1 MSGPAAL
8 RRLAVALTAALAAGG
23 CGATRLP
30 PTAALREQTATQQR
44 LDAIDCRAE
53 MGSRL
58 DYNGDDSE
66 ALNVLRHVFTVG
78 VAGAAVGW
86 VATGFSPATAM
97 SATAGDGLI
106 AGSGAGVIAGSVL
119 GIGGRSR
126 FERAWIAC
134 MESRG
139 YAIVAPSGPIQ

>member
-1 MSGPAAL
+1 MSPRAAAL
-8 RRLAVALTAALAAGG
+8 GLLAALAAAG
-23 CGATRLP
+23 CGATKLP

-44 LDAIDCRAE
+44 LDIIDCRAE
-53 MGSRL
+53 VGYRL

-66 ALNVLRHVFTVG
+66 AVNVVRHVFTLG
-78 VAGAAVGW
+78 VAGAALGG
-86 VATGFSPATAM
+86 VAIGLSPATATG
-97 SATAGDGLI
+97 SASEGLI
-106 AGSGAGVIAGSVL
+106 AGSGAGVIAGGVL

-139 YAIVAPSGPIQ
+139 YAIVAPSGAIQ

>member
-1 MSGPAAL
+1 MSPRAAAL
-8 RRLAVALTAALAAGG
+8 GLLAALAAAG
-23 CGATRLP
+23 CGATKLP

-44 LDAIDCRAE
+44 LDTIDCRAE
-53 MGSRL
+53 VGYRL

-66 ALNVLRHVFTVG
+66 AVNVVRHVFTLG
-78 VAGAAVGW
+78 VAGAALGG
-86 VATGFSPATAM
+86 VAIGLSPATATG
-97 SATAGDGLI
+97 SASEGLI
-106 AGSGAGVIAGSVL
+106 AGSGAGVIAGGVL

>member
-1 MSGPAAL
+1 MAGRAAT
-8 RRLAVALTAALAAGG
+8 RRLAVALVAALAACG
-23 CGATRLP
+23 CGATKLP
-30 PTAALREQTATQQR
+30 PTAALRDQSATQQR
-44 LDAIDCRAE
+44 LDGIDCRAE

-66 ALNVLRHVFTVG
+66 ALNVLRHVFTLG
-78 VAGAAVGW
+78 AAGAALGG
-86 VATGFSPATAM
+86 VATGFSAATAA
-97 SATAGDGLI
+97 SSSSEGLI
-106 AGSGAGVIAGSVL
+106 AGSGAGVVAGGVL
-119 GIGGRSR
+119 SIGGRSR

>member
-1 MSGPAAL
+1 MSSRAAAL
-8 RRLAVALTAALAAGG
+8 GLLAALAAAG
-23 CGATRLP
+23 CGATKLP

-44 LDAIDCRAE
+44 LDTIDCRAE
-53 MGSRL
+53 VGYRL

-66 ALNVLRHVFTVG
+66 GLNVARHIFTLG
-78 VAGAAVGW
+78 VAGAALGG
-86 VATGFSPATAM
+86 VATGLSPATATG
-97 SATAGDGLI
+97 SASEGLI
-106 AGSGAGVIAGSVL
+106 AGSGAGVIAGGVL

-139 YAIVAPSGPIQ
+139 YAIVAPSGGIQ

>member
-1 MSGPAAL
+1 MSPRAAAL
-8 RRLAVALTAALAAGG
+8 GLLAALAAAG
-23 CGATRLP
+23 CGATKLP

-44 LDAIDCRAE
+44 LDIIDCRAE
-53 MGSRL
+53 VGYRL

-66 ALNVLRHVFTVG
+66 AVNVVRHVFTLG
-78 VAGAAVGW
+78 VAGAALGG
-86 VATGFSPATAM
+86 VAIGLSPATATG
-97 SATAGDGLI
+97 SASEGLI
-106 AGSGAGVIAGSVL
+106 AGSGAGVIAGGVL

-139 YAIVAPSGPIQ
+139 YAIVAPSGGIQ

>member
-1 MSGPAAL
+1 MSPVAAAL
-8 RRLAVALTAALAAGG
+8 GLLAVLAAAG
-23 CGATRLP
+23 CGATKLP

-44 LDAIDCRAE
+44 LDTIDCRAE
-53 MGSRL
+53 VGYRL

-66 ALNVLRHVFTVG
+66 GLNVARHIFTLG
-78 VAGAAVGW
+78 VAGAALGG
-86 VATGFSPATAM
+86 VATGLSPATATG
-97 SATAGDGLI
+97 SASEGLI
-106 AGSGAGVIAGSVL
+106 AGSGAGVIAGGVL

-139 YAIVAPSGPIQ
+139 YAIVAPSGGIQ

>member
-1 MSGPAAL
+1 MSRRAAAL
-8 RRLAVALTAALAAGG
+8 GLLAALATAG
-23 CGATRLP
+23 CGATKLP

-44 LDAIDCRAE
+44 LDTIDCRAE
-53 MGSRL
+53 VGYRL

-66 ALNVLRHVFTVG
+66 AVNVVRHVFTLG
-78 VAGAAVGW
+78 VAGAALGG
-86 VATGFSPATAM
+86 VATGLSPATATG
-97 SATAGDGLI
+97 SASEGLI
-106 AGSGAGVIAGSVL
+106 AGSGAGVIAGGVL

-139 YAIVAPSGPIQ
+139 YAIVAPSGGIQ

>member
-1 MSGPAAL
+1 MSPRALTLGLLAAL
-8 RRLAVALTAALAAGG
+8 GAAG
-23 CGATRLP
+23 CGATKLP

-44 LDAIDCRAE
+44 LDTIDCRAE
-53 MGSRL
+53 VGYRL

-66 ALNVLRHVFTVG
+66 ALNVARHVFTLG
-78 VAGAAVGW
+78 VAGAALGG
-86 VATGFSPATAM
+86 VATGLSPATATG
-97 SATAGDGLI
+97 SASEGLI
-106 AGSGAGVIAGSVL
+106 AGSGAGVIAGGVL

-139 YAIVAPSGPIQ
+139 YAIVAPSGGIQ

>member
-1 MSGPAAL
+1 MSGRAAAL
-8 RRLAVALTAALAAGG
+8 LLAVALAVSG
-23 CGATRLP
+23 CGATKLPP
-30 PTAALREQTATQQR
+30 PTALRDQTATQQR

-53 MGSRL
+53 MGYRL

-66 ALNVLRHVFTVG
+66 ALNVLRHVFTLG
-78 VAGAAVGW
+78 AAGAAVGG
-86 VATGFSPATAM
+86 VATGFSPATGVS
-97 SATAGDGLI
+97 SASEGLI
-106 AGSGAGVIAGSVL
+106 AGSGAGVIAGGVL

>member
-1 MSGPAAL
+1 MAGPAAARWPAVVL
-8 RRLAVALTAALAAGG
+8 VAMLATSG
-23 CGATRLP
+23 CGATKLP
-30 PTAALREQTATQQR
+30 TTAALRNQTAAQQR

-66 ALNVLRHVFTVG
+66 ALNVLRHVFTLG
-78 VAGAAVGW
+78 AGGAAVGG
-86 VATGFSPATAM
+86 VASGFSPAAGVS
-97 SATAGDGLI
+97 SASEGLI
-106 AGSGAGVIAGSVL
+106 AGSSAGVVAGGVL

-139 YAIVAPSGPIQ
+139 YAIVAPSGAIQ

>member
-1 MSGPAAL
+1 MSGRAAAL
-8 RRLAVALTAALAAGG
+8 LLAVALAASG
-23 CGATRLP
+23 CGATKLPP
-30 PTAALREQTATQQR
+30 PTALRDQTATQQR

-66 ALNVLRHVFTVG
+66 ALNVLRHVFTLG
-78 VAGAAVGW
+78 AAGAAVGGL
-86 VATGFSPATAM
+86 ATGFSPATGVS
-97 SATAGDGLI
+97 SASEGLI
-106 AGSGAGVIAGSVL
+106 AGSGAGVIAGGVL
-119 GIGGRSR
+119 SIGGRSR

-139 YAIVAPSGPIQ
+139 YAIVAPSGAIQ

>member
-1 MSGPAAL
+1 MSPRAAAL
-8 RRLAVALTAALAAGG
+8 GLLAALAAAG
-23 CGATRLP
+23 CGATKLP

-44 LDAIDCRAE
+44 LDTIDCRAE
-53 MGSRL
+53 VGYRL

-66 ALNVLRHVFTVG
+66 GLNVARHIFTLG
-78 VAGAAVGW
+78 VAGAALGG
-86 VATGFSPATAM
+86 VATGFSPATATG
-97 SATAGDGLI
+97 SASEGLI
-106 AGSGAGVIAGSVL
+106 AGSGAGVIAGGVL

-139 YAIVAPSGPIQ
+139 YAIVAPSGGIQ

>member
-1 MSGPAAL
+1 MSPRAAAL
-8 RRLAVALTAALAAGG
+8 GLLAALAAAG
-23 CGATRLP
+23 CGATKLP

-44 LDAIDCRAE
+44 LDTIDCRAE
-53 MGSRL
+53 VGYRL

-66 ALNVLRHVFTVG
+66 ALNVARHVFTLG
-78 VAGAAVGW
+78 VAGAALGG
-86 VATGFSPATAM
+86 VATGFSPATATG
-97 SATAGDGLI
+97 SASEGLI
-106 AGSGAGVIAGSVL
+106 AGSGAGVIAGGVL

-139 YAIVAPSGPIQ
+139 YAIVAPSGGIQ

>member
-1 MSGPAAL
+1 MSGRAAAL
-8 RRLAVALTAALAAGG
+8 LLAVALAASG
-23 CGATRLP
+23 CGATKLP
-30 PTAALREQTATQQR
+30 PTTALRDQTATQQR

-53 MGSRL
+53 MGYRL

-66 ALNVLRHVFTVG
+66 ALNVLRHVFTLG
-78 VAGAAVGW
+78 AGGAAVGG
-86 VATGFSPATAM
+86 VASGFS
-97 SATAGDGLI
+97 SAAGVSSASEGLI
-106 AGSGAGVIAGSVL
+106 AGSGAGVIAGGVL

>member
-1 MSGPAAL
+1 MSPRAAAL
-8 RRLAVALTAALAAGG
+8 GLLAALAAAG
-23 CGATRLP
+23 CGATKLP

-44 LDAIDCRAE
+44 LDTIDCRAE
-53 MGSRL
+53 VGYRL

-66 ALNVLRHVFTVG
+66 AVNVVRHVFTLG
-78 VAGAAVGW
+78 VAGAALGG
-86 VATGFSPATAM
+86 VAIGLSPATATG
-97 SATAGDGLI
+97 SASEGLI
-106 AGSGAGVIAGSVL
+106 AGSGAGVIAGGVL

-134 MESRG
+134 MENRG

>member
-1 MSGPAAL
+1 MAGHAAA
-8 RRLAVALTAALAAGG
+8 RRLAVALVAALAASG
-23 CGATRLP
+23 CGATKLP
-30 PTAALREQTATQQR
+30 PTAALRDQTATQQR

-53 MGSRL
+53 MGYRL

-66 ALNVLRHVFTVG
+66 ALNVLRHVFTLG
-78 VAGAAVGW
+78 AAGAAVGGL
-86 VATGFSPATAM
+86 ATGLPATGVS
-97 SATAGDGLI
+97 SASEGLI
-106 AGSGAGVIAGSVL
+106 AGSGAGVIAGGVL

-139 YAIVAPSGPIQ
+139 YAIVAPSGAIQ

>member
-1 MSGPAAL
+1 MSP
-8 RRLAVALTAALAAGG
+8 RALTLGLLAALAAAG
-23 CGATRLP
+23 CGATKLP

-44 LDAIDCRAE
+44 LDTIDCRAE
-53 MGSRL
+53 VGYRL

-66 ALNVLRHVFTVG
+66 ALNVARHVFTLG
-78 VAGAAVGW
+78 VAGAALGG
-86 VATGFSPATAM
+86 VATGLSPATATG
-97 SATAGDGLI
+97 SASEGLI
-106 AGSGAGVIAGSVL
+106 AGSGAGVIAGGVL

-139 YAIVAPSGPIQ
+139 YAIVAPSGGIQ

>member
-1 MSGPAAL
+1 MSGRAAAL
-8 RRLAVALTAALAAGG
+8 LLAVALAASG
-23 CGATRLP
+23 CGATKLP
-30 PTAALREQTATQQR
+30 PTTALRDQTATQQR

-66 ALNVLRHVFTVG
+66 ALNVLRHVFTLG
-78 VAGAAVGW
+78 AGGAAVGG
-86 VATGFSPATAM
+86 VASGFSPAAGVS
-97 SATAGDGLI
+97 SASEGLI
-106 AGSGAGVIAGSVL
+106 AGSGAGVVAGGVL

-139 YAIVAPSGPIQ
+139 YAIVAPSGAIQ

>member
-1 MSGPAAL
+1 MMPGRAAGL
-8 RRLAVALTAALAAGG
+8 VLAAALTASG
-23 CGATRLP
+23 CGATTLP
-30 PTAALREQTATQQR
+30 PAAAMREQSPTQLR
-44 LDAIDCRAE
+44 LDTIDCRAE
-53 MGSRL
+53 VGYRL

-66 ALNVLRHVFTVG
+66 ALNVLRHVFTLG
-78 VAGAAVGW
+78 AAGAAVGG
-86 VATGFSPATAM
+86 VATGFSAATGVS
-97 SATAGDGLI
+97 SASEGLI
-106 AGSGAGVIAGSVL
+106 AGSGAGVIAGGVL

>member
-1 MSGPAAL
+1 MMPGRAAGL
-8 RRLAVALTAALAAGG
+8 VLAAALTASG
-23 CGATRLP
+23 CGATTLP
-30 PTAALREQTATQQR
+30 PAAALREQSPTQLR
-44 LDAIDCRAE
+44 LDTIDCRAE
-53 MGSRL
+53 VGYRL

-66 ALNVLRHVFTVG
+66 ALNVLRHVFTLG
-78 VAGAAVGW
+78 AAGAAVGG
-86 VATGFSPATAM
+86 VATGFSAATGVS
-97 SATAGDGLI
+97 SASEGLI
-106 AGSGAGVIAGSVL
+106 AGSGAGVIAGGVL

>member
-1 MSGPAAL
+1 MMPGRAAGL
-8 RRLAVALTAALAAGG
+8 VLAAALTASG
-23 CGATRLP
+23 CGATALP
-30 PTAALREQTATQQR
+30 PAAALREQSPTQLR
-44 LDAIDCRAE
+44 LDTIDCRAE
-53 MGSRL
+53 VGYRL

-66 ALNVLRHVFTVG
+66 ALNVLRHVFTLG
-78 VAGAAVGW
+78 AAGAAVGG
-86 VATGFSPATAM
+86 VATGFSAATGVS
-97 SATAGDGLI
+97 SASEGLI
-106 AGSGAGVIAGSVL
+106 AGSGAGVIAGGVL

>member
-1 MSGPAAL
+1 MSLRALTLGLLAAL
-8 RRLAVALTAALAAGG
+8 VAAG
-23 CGATRLP
+23 CGATKLP

-44 LDAIDCRAE
+44 LDTIDCRAE
-53 MGSRL
+53 VGYRL

-66 ALNVLRHVFTVG
+66 ALNVARHIFTLG
-78 VAGAAVGW
+78 VAGAALGG
-86 VATGFSPATAM
+86 VATGLSPATATG
-97 SATAGDGLI
+97 SASEGLI
-106 AGSGAGVIAGSVL
+106 AGSGAGVIAGGVL

-139 YAIVAPSGPIQ
+139 YAIVAPSGGIQ

>member
-1 MSGPAAL
+1 MSGRAAAL
-8 RRLAVALTAALAAGG
+8 LLAVALAASG
-23 CGATRLP
+23 CGATKLPP
-30 PTAALREQTATQQR
+30 PTALRDQTATQQR

-66 ALNVLRHVFTVG
+66 ALNVLRHVFTLG
-78 VAGAAVGW
+78 AAGAAVGG
-86 VATGFSPATAM
+86 VATGFSPATGVS
-97 SATAGDGLI
+97 SASEGLI
-106 AGSGAGVIAGSVL
+106 AGSGAGVIAGGVL

-139 YAIVAPSGPIQ
+139 YAIVAPSGPIH

>member
-1 MSGPAAL
+1 MSPRALTLGLLAAL
-8 RRLAVALTAALAAGG
+8 VAAG
-23 CGATRLP
+23 CGATKLP

-44 LDAIDCRAE
+44 LDTIDCRAE
-53 MGSRL
+53 VGYRL

-66 ALNVLRHVFTVG
+66 ALNVARHVFTLG
-78 VAGAAVGW
+78 VAGAALGG
-86 VATGFSPATAM
+86 VATGLSPATAPG
-97 SATAGDGLI
+97 SASEGLI
-106 AGSGAGVIAGSVL
+106 AGSGAGVIAGGVL

-139 YAIVAPSGPIQ
+139 YAIVAPSGGIQ

>member
-1 MSGPAAL
+1 MAGFAAS
-8 RRLAVALTAALAAGG
+8 RRMAIALAAALAISG
-23 CGATRLP
+23 CGATKLP
-30 PTAALREQTATQQR
+30 PTTALQDQTATQQR

-66 ALNVLRHVFTVG
+66 ALNVLRHVFTLG
-78 VAGAAVGW
+78 AGGAAVGGL
-86 VATGFSPATAM
+86 ATGISPATGV
-97 SATAGDGLI
+97 SAASEGLI
-106 AGSGAGVIAGSVL
+106 AGSGAGVIAGGVL

>member
-1 MSGPAAL
+1 MSPRAAAL
-8 RRLAVALTAALAAGG
+8 GLLAALAAAG
-23 CGATRLP
+23 CGATKLP

-44 LDAIDCRAE
+44 LDTIDCRAE
-53 MGSRL
+53 VGYRL

-66 ALNVLRHVFTVG
+66 GLNVARHIFTLG
-78 VAGAAVGW
+78 VAGAALGG
-86 VATGFSPATAM
+86 VATGFSPATATG
-97 SATAGDGLI
+97 SASEGLI
-106 AGSGAGVIAGSVL
+106 AGSGAGVIAGGVL

-139 YAIVAPSGPIQ
+139 YAIVAPSAGIQ

>member
-1 MSGPAAL
+1 MTGRAAT
-8 RRLAVALTAALAAGG
+8 RRLAVALVAALAACG
-23 CGATRLP
+23 CGATKLP
-30 PTAALREQTATQQR
+30 PTAALRDQSATQQR

-66 ALNVLRHVFTVG
+66 ALNVLRHVFTLG
-78 VAGAAVGW
+78 AGGAALGGL
-86 VATGFSPATAM
+86 ATGFSPATGVS
-97 SATAGDGLI
+97 SASAGLI
-106 AGSGAGVIAGSVL
+106 AGSGAGVIAGGVL

>member
-1 MSGPAAL
+1 MSPRAAAL
-8 RRLAVALTAALAAGG
+8 GLLAALAAAG
-23 CGATRLP
+23 CGATKLP

-44 LDAIDCRAE
+44 LDTIDCRAE
-53 MGSRL
+53 VGYRL

-66 ALNVLRHVFTVG
+66 ALNVARHIFTLG
-78 VAGAAVGW
+78 VAGAALGG
-86 VATGFSPATAM
+86 VATGFSPATATG
-97 SATAGDGLI
+97 SASEGLI
-106 AGSGAGVIAGSVL
+106 AGSGAGVIAGGVL

-139 YAIVAPSGPIQ
+139 YAIVAPSGGIQ

>member
-1 MSGPAAL
+1 MSPRAAAL
-8 RRLAVALTAALAAGG
+8 GLLAALAAAG
-23 CGATRLP
+23 CGATKLP

-44 LDAIDCRAE
+44 LDTIDCRAE
-53 MGSRL
+53 VGYRL

-66 ALNVLRHVFTVG
+66 GLNVARHILTLG
-78 VAGAAVGW
+78 VAGAALGG
-86 VATGFSPATAM
+86 VATGFSPATATG
-97 SATAGDGLI
+97 SASEGLI
-106 AGSGAGVIAGSVL
+106 AGSGAGVIAGGVL

-139 YAIVAPSGPIQ
+139 YAIVAPSGGIQ

>member
-1 MSGPAAL
+1 MAGPAAARWPAVVL
-8 RRLAVALTAALAAGG
+8 VAVLATSG
-23 CGATRLP
+23 CGATKLP
-30 PTAALREQTATQQR
+30 PTAALRNQTATQQR

-66 ALNVLRHVFTVG
+66 ALNVLRHVFTLG
-78 VAGAAVGW
+78 AAGAAVGG
-86 VATGFSPATAM
+86 VASGFSPAAGVS
-97 SATAGDGLI
+97 SASEGLI
-106 AGSGAGVIAGSVL
+106 AGSSAGVVAGGLL

>member
-1 MSGPAAL
+1 MMPGRAAGL
-8 RRLAVALTAALAAGG
+8 VLAAALTASG
-23 CGATRLP
+23 CGATTLP
-30 PTAALREQTATQQR
+30 PAAALREQSPTQLR
-44 LDAIDCRAE
+44 LDTIDCRAE
-53 MGSRL
+53 LGYRL

-66 ALNVLRHVFTVG
+66 ALNVLRHVFTLG
-78 VAGAAVGW
+78 AAGAAMGG
-86 VATGFSPATAM
+86 VATGFSAATGVS
-97 SATAGDGLI
+97 SASEGLI
-106 AGSGAGVIAGSVL
+106 AGSGAGVIAGGVL

>member
-1 MSGPAAL
+1 MSPRAAAL
-8 RRLAVALTAALAAGG
+8 GLLAALAAAG
-23 CGATRLP
+23 CGATKLP

-44 LDAIDCRAE
+44 LDTIDCRAE
-53 MGSRL
+53 VGYRL

-66 ALNVLRHVFTVG
+66 AVYVLRHVFVLGT
-78 VAGAAVGW
+78 AGAAVAG
-86 VATGFSPATAM
+86 VATATA
-97 SATAGDGLI
+97 TASTTAISDALI
-106 AGSGAGVIAGSVL
+106 AGGGAGGVAGTAL

-139 YAIVAPSGPIQ
+139 YAIVAPSGAIQ